1 MRMRLRRRGSR
12 PAAARL
18 SRRRGMAMV
27 LVLLLVLVMSIAA
40 AAGFVRAGSELST
53 TTGQRAQADAWTVAY
68 AGLER
73 FLIDNSAVPATF
85 PQSATYS
92 IANGTAVVTLDR
104 VRNVGGAPDS
114 MVFVLRSVGSATS
127 PRTGVHV
134 PEARRTMVQ
143 LLRRQGAVMD
153 VDAAFVALNG
163 LQKNGTSGTVSG
175 VDQCASLAA
184 IPGLA
189 VPDGGHAYNGGG
201 PPNYIDGSPDNAPRL
216 LGPSNLAPGQVN
228 IDWEGILQNEIFSPD
243 FTLDRSAGR
252 VRGGL
257 PRDTMSYRNWP
268 VVRVTGDIVSGDNFS
283 GMGVL
288 IVTGNANLSNV
299 KWRGPVLVGGQVT
312 LAGNSTNVYG
322 TLISGLNL
330 KIADRSRYPYLPQ
343 PAPGATEI
351 GNGNIQVQYNSCN
364 IAQALNRFGGWRRIA
379 NAWADNWPA
388 Y

>member
-1 MRMRLRRRGSR
+1 
-12 PAAARL
+12 
-18 SRRRGMAMV
+18 MAMV

-40 AAGFVRAGSELST
+40 AAGFVRAGAEIST

-73 FLIDNSAVPATF
+73 FLIDNAAVPATF
-85 PQSATYS
+85 PQAATYS

-104 VRNVGGAPDS
+104 VRNVAGSPDS
-114 MVFVLRSVGSATS
+114 MIFVLRSVGSATS
-127 PRTGVHV
+127 PRTGVHI

-143 LLRRQGAVMD
+143 LLRRQGAAMD

-163 LQKNGTSGTVSG
+163 LRKNGASGTVSG
-175 VDQCASLAA
+175 VDQCASAGN

-201 PPNYIDGSPDNAPRL
+201 QPNYIDGNPDNVPRF
-216 LGPSNLAPGQVN
+216 LGPPAAAPGQVN

-243 FTLDRSAGR
+243 FTLDRSGGR
-252 VRGGL
+252 TRGGL
-257 PRDTMSYRNWP
+257 PRNVSDYANWP
-268 VVRVTGDIVSGDNFS
+268 VVRVTGDIVSGDNFT
-283 GMGVL
+283 GQGVL

-299 KWRGPVLVGGQVT
+299 TWRGPVLVGGRVE
-312 LAGNSTNVYG
+312 LAGNSTQVYG

-330 KIADRSRYPYLPQ
+330 KIADRTRYPYLPQ
-343 PAPGATEI
+343 PAPGETEI
-351 GNGNIQVQYNSCN
+351 GNGNIMVRYNSCN